1 MCSSDLLLRS
11 NASAICRSSPYLIII
26 SRGYDQLK
34 APRRMRLIIAG
45 FIIFRK
51 EIVSEFT
58 KCTVL
63 EAWVDS
69 TGVSSVTKRPVQCVV
84 TDR

>member
-1 MCSSDLLLRS
+1 
-11 NASAICRSSPYLIII
+11 
-26 SRGYDQLK
+26 
-34 APRRMRLIIAG
+34 MRLIIAG